1 MNHVSTPQRPG
12 ADGFVRD
19 GDLRVRLQDGILSIA
34 FNRPAKRNSLT
45 REMLIDLG
53 ELLTNAGTDD
63 NVRVILFTGEGDAFC
78 AGADVGGLQR
88 SAETPLEERL
98 QWDPHF
104 TPRHCHVYKPSI
116 CAVNG
121 VCAGAGLHFV
131 ADCDIV
137 IASERATF
145 VDTHVNV
152 GQVTA
157 LEPMGLARRMPLDAV
172 LRMVIL
178 GKAERLNASQAL
190 AAHMVS
196 EVLPHDQLNARA
208 FELAALAC
216 RGSPAAIQ
224 ASLRVLWDCVETQA
238 EALHRRGMDAVMR
251 HRDHPDATEGPRA
264 FLEKRE
270 PAWQKPAAPGP
281 AAPDNKS

>member
-1 MNHVSTPQRPG
+1 MNNLADSPG
-12 ADGFVRD
+12 SEESFQRD
-19 GDLRVRLQDGILSIA
+19 GDLRVRLDDGILRIA
-34 FNRPAKRNSLT
+34 FNRPEKRNSLT
-45 REMLIDLG
+45 RQMLIDIG
-53 ELLTNAGTDD
+53 ELLIRAGKDPR
-63 NVRVILFTGEGDAFC
+63 VRLITFTGEGEAFC
-78 AGADVGGLQR
+78 AGADVAGLKK

-98 QWDPHF
+98 KYDPRF
-104 TPRHCHVYKPSI
+104 TPRHCGIYKPSL
-116 CAVNG
+116 CVVNG

-137 IASERATF
+137 IASERASF

-157 LEPMGLARRMPLDAV
+157 LEPMALARRMPLDRV

-178 GKAERLNASQAL
+178 GKSERLDAAQAL

-196 EVLPHDQLNARA
+196 EVVPHERLQARA
-208 FELAALAC
+208 SELAALAC
-216 RGSPAAIQ
+216 RGSPAAIE
-224 ASLRVLWDCVETQA
+224 ASLRVIWESVEPQM
-238 EALHRRGMDAVMR
+238 EEFHRRGMQAVMR

-270 PAWQKPAAPGP
+270 PIW
-281 AAPDNKS
+281 SRS

>member
-1 MNHVSTPQRPG
+1 MGHDNSSGKMGNGRF
-12 ADGFVRD
+12 ARD
-19 GDLRVRLQDGILSIA
+19 GDLRIRLDQGILNIT
-34 FNRPAKRNSLT
+34 FNRPAKRNALT
-45 REMLIDLG
+45 REMLIELG
-53 ELLTNAGTDD
+53 EVLTAAGSDD
-63 NVRVILFTGEGDAFC
+63 DVRVIVFTGEGDAFC
-78 AGADVGGLQR
+78 AGADVGGLKR
-88 SAETPLEERL
+88 SSETPLEQRL
-98 QWDPHF
+98 KWDPRF
-104 TPRHCHVYKPSI
+104 TPRHCGIYKPSI

-157 LEPMGLARRMPLDAV
+157 IEPMGLARRMPLDAV

-178 GKAERLNASQAL
+178 GKAERLDARQAL

-196 EVLPHDQLNARA
+196 EVLPHERLHGRVL
-208 FELAALAC
+208 ELAGLAC

-224 ASLRVLWDCVETQA
+224 TSLRLLWESVAPEM
-238 EALHRRGMDAVMR
+238 EELHRRGMDALLR
-251 HRDHPDATEGPRA
+251 HRDHPDAAEGPRA

-270 PAWQKPAAPGP
+270 PVWQKR
-281 AAPDNKS
+281 